1 MTAPKRVRKTIAVI
15 RPVQQNRFYFATEF
29 VCAARGYWLSVFP
42 RVAVELRRRRA
53 LATRIPDPVLRR
65 LALQAL
71 ERKGHNL
78 EGAAAFAIL
87 APRPQRP
94 LVVQALVCSQ
104 AMCDYLDVLCEQ
116 PNRDPVANGYALHD
130 ALLDAV
136 ATPGFRDPDYYRHH
150 PHRKDGGYLRA
161 LIDGVSSALVLLP
174 ARDAVAAPIARAAKR
189 IASYQ
194 ALNHCDVR
202 DSYQP
207 FEHWARSEGRSFPDM
222 RWWEAGAGAGSTLS
236 LHVLLGVAADPR
248 VHPRDVSA
256 IDDAY
261 FPWIGALHS
270 MLDSLVDRGEDL
282 AMGARGLI
290 DHYLSAEEAASR
302 MQAIT
307 REAITRARSLPRGR
321 RHALIVAAMTSFYLC
336 DLRRSSSRLA
346 NEVVLSIMQELGGL
360 IAPNMAVLR
369 LRRSLHRGRTTQAVP
384 FLSAGGPVEG
394 MSSG

>member
-15 RPVQQNRFYFATEF
+15 RPVHQNRFYFATEF

-53 LATRIPDPVLRR
+53 LAARIPDPALRR

-78 EGAAAFAIL
+78 EGAAAFATL

-136 ATPGFRDPDYYRHH
+136 ATPGFRDPDYYYRHH
-150 PHRKDGGYLRA
+150 PHREDGGYLRA
-161 LIDGVSSALVLLP
+161 LIDGVNSALVLLP

-194 ALNHCDVR
+194 ALNHCDVHG
-202 DSYQP
+202 SYQP
-207 FEHWARSEGRSFPDM
+207 FEDWARSEGRSFPDM

-290 DHYLSAEEAASR
+290 DHYVSVEEAASR

-346 NEVVLSIMQELGGL
+346 NEVVPSITQELGGL

-369 LRRSLHRGRTTQAVP
+369 LRRSLHRGRTTRAVP
-384 FLSAGGPVEG
+384 LLSAGGGPVEG
-394 MSSG
+394 MS